1 MRKFVAPL
9 AALLVLAGCATTEDT
24 RAAAAPTCGPAPAVD
39 LTQPAGWIGQI
50 PALADGTSLVIDN
63 GKGTVVEHRP
73 DAEQP
78 LASAV
83 KVVHLAAYAQAVAA
97 GKLDPNEQVPILDW
111 ERWYAAGTDGGAHPA
126 ALKRLGVAND
136 GVFATDL
143 TGTVRLD
150 DMVSAMIQES
160 DNAVA
165 DYLRYRLGDQA
176 LIDAAETGGWTEFQV
191 PTLVGT
197 TLAALDPSHPTDG
210 LWDIAQRFA
219 FDQSFRQSYSASLD
233 PATPMTDQIAFL
245 SKNGPMGSAE
255 QLSSIYHSI
264 VTGKFGPA
272 TDTIRR
278 QLEWRPAPDGF
289 TAMGFKG
296 GSVPGVLTQA
306 FEFTRP
312 DGTSA
317 TAVWLISGMNET
329 TANEVFENFGN
340 QQQLI
345 IDAAAD
351 PQTLERIACV
361 A

>member
-1 MRKFVAPL
+1 MKRLVAPL
-9 AALLVLAGCATTEDT
+9 AAVLVLAGCTSTDD
-24 RAAAAPTCGPAPAVD
+24 APTAAEPACGPTPAVD
-39 LTQPAGWIGQI
+39 LTQPDGWIGQI
-50 PALADGTSLVIDN
+50 PALSDSTGLVIDN
-63 GKGTVVEHRP
+63 GTGTVLEHRP

-111 ERWYAAGTDGGAHPA
+111 ERWHAPGTDGDAHPA
-126 ALKRLGVAND
+126 ALTRLGIANN
-136 GVFATDL
+136 GVIPNDL
-143 TGTVRLD
+143 NQTVKLD

-160 DNAVA
+160 DNATA
-165 DYLRYRLGDQA
+165 DYLRYRLSDQA
-176 LIDAAETGGWTEFQV
+176 LIDAAATGGWTDFAP

-197 TLAALDPSHPTDG
+197 TLAAFDPTHPTGD
-210 LWDIAQRFA
+210 LWPLTQRFA
-219 FDQSFRQSYSASLD
+219 FDDAFRASYSSTLVGT
-233 PATPMTDQIAFL
+233 TPFAEQAAYL
-245 SKNGPMGSAE
+245 AQNGPKGSAE
-255 QLSSIYHSI
+255 DLTSMYRSILS
-264 VTGKFGPA
+264 GQFGPA

-306 FEFTRP
+306 FEFTRA

-317 TAVWLISGMNET
+317 TAVWLISNMDERT
-329 TANEVFENFGN
+329 TGEVMKTFAN
-340 QQQLI
+340 QQLLM
-345 IDAAAD
+345 IDAVANQ
-351 PQTLERIACV
+351 QTLDRIACV